1 MYLRFSRP
9 CLVSVREKDSGG
21 GLGDVGEIM
30 RADKLL
36 KDSAEVVNV
45 SRVNVKRSRVCDGVK
60 TSAGEKHVG

>member
-30 RADKLL
+30 RADELL

-45 SRVNVKRSRVCDGVK
+45 TRVDVEGGGMRDVV
-60 TSAGEKHVG
+60 